1 MFAQTDSDHVMAA
14 LSYEKTWEQTLPT
27 VQDKYV
33 RTSWWVDFFSP
44 PQLCI
49 NWAWKFFLRVQRV
62 PAIVKYSSFNCRAVS
77 KCSPWLCRKA
87 WKWDCLCLGNFKSLS
102 RFFSFFPQCNHSF
115 LVLNIVQF
123 EKNFP
128 YWDRP
133 AELSPTLGDMLRG
146 SHWDVL
152 RELHTNIFLLNFLS
166 KHSNVMNVGSALQAR
181 LVVQVLSLRGSAIE
195 HDGLISW
202 WKPIRNKPAQT
213 WQINP
218 TKSYARRAYT
228 LRLVMQI
235 QPSSTVIPGLSGCGG
250 LMQWFVRFNENPL
263 LREQIFFFPTWTQRT
278 AKRKVELTT
287 QVRHLWTSQLH
298 HVCDTHKIHPD
309 AHASG
314 VHLLDRRPPPYEPS
328 LLVVSQRN
336 FCPNWGHGKC
346 ILNEGHDSHTQNEV
360 MWRDAVRTRFIML
373 SVCTY
378 GAHRMLDVVWFH
390 REPGVI
396 ILV

>member
-1 MFAQTDSDHVMAA
+1 METN
-14 LSYEKTWEQTLPT
+14 
-27 VQDKYV
+27 
-33 RTSWWVDFFSP
+33 
-44 PQLCI
+44 PQ
-49 NWAWKFFLRVQRV
+49 
-62 PAIVKYSSFNCRAVS
+62 
-77 KCSPWLCRKA
+77 
-87 WKWDCLCLGNFKSLS
+87 
-102 RFFSFFPQCNHSF
+102 
-115 LVLNIVQF
+115 
-123 EKNFP
+123 
-128 YWDRP
+128 
-133 AELSPTLGDMLRG
+133 
-146 SHWDVL
+146 
-152 RELHTNIFLLNFLS
+152 
-166 KHSNVMNVGSALQAR
+166 QA
-181 LVVQVLSLRGSAIE
+181 
-195 HDGLISW
+195 
-202 WKPIRNKPAQT
+202 AQT

-235 QPSSTVIPGLSGCGG
+235 QPSSTVIPGLSGCGR

-263 LREQIFFFPTWTQRT
+263 LSEQIFLFFFTHERNVQSVKLSWRLKFATSEQVSCT
-278 AKRKVELTT
+278 A
-287 QVRHLWTSQLH
+287 
-298 HVCDTHKIHPD
+298 CDTHKIHPD

-360 MWRDAVRTRFIML
+360 MWWDAVRMRFIML

-390 REPGVI
+390 RGPGVT